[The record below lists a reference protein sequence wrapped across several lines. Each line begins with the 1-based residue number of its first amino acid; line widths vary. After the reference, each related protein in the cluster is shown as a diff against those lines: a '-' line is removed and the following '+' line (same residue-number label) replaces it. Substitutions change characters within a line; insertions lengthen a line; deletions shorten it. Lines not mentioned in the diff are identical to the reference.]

1 MHTSSRFWSCRE
13 FKIGEGSSLDWDFA
27 DGQQKKKEHGGAAY
41 KKILEIAVEE
51 HQSTLQDGAETME
64 LKCNNL
70 SLLLLLWWRVP
81 AFVVWQHLRAEEG
94 AEKTL
99 QISFGPAR
107 NRTWY
112 HATRASLHA
121 VARRSKTKN
130 PKETTTK
137 EKMNLGLSPY
147 KMRKRKELRLL
158 GNVAR
163 PAASKCSIS
172 VLLEF
177 SKLLVVSISG
187 CYQEILDQH
196 RD

>member
-1 MHTSSRFWSCRE
+1 
-13 FKIGEGSSLDWDFA
+13 
-27 DGQQKKKEHGGAAY
+27 
-41 KKILEIAVEE
+41 
-51 HQSTLQDGAETME
+51 
-64 LKCNNL
+64 
-70 SLLLLLWWRVP
+70 
-81 AFVVWQHLRAEEG
+81 
-94 AEKTL
+94 
-99 QISFGPAR
+99 
-107 NRTWY
+107 
-112 HATRASLHA
+112 
-121 VARRSKTKN
+121 
-130 PKETTTK
+130 
-137 EKMNLGLSPY
+137 LGLSPY